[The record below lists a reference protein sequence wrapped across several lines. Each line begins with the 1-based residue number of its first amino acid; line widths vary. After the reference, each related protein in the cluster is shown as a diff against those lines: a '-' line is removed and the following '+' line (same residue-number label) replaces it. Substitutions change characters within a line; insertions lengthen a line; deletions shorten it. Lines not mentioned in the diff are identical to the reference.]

1 MDDKEFLGLDLEG
14 AKEYMLAYATSVKQ
28 YEKDIALARSE
39 AELWRGRVGLAESK
53 GAAELAAGAR
63 AKAAEA
69 EGRTAALEAER
80 AGLAADLAR
89 LRERLPYL
97 KARERSVDPDR
108 LLAELQLMTGELLD
122 GEVPAATPGAGAA
135 GASDGTLAESQPG
148 AEGAGAAQAG
158 ASGTTG
164 AQRSEASLDRDLGKL
179 EKAARAETALEEL
192 KRRMGGS
199 A

>member
-28 YEKDIALARSE
+28 YEKDIALAHSE

-69 EGRTAALEAER
+69 EGRIAALEAER

-122 GEVPAATPGAGAA
+122 GDAPAAAAAPGADAPGAEGTAAAQAGAA
-135 GASDGTLAESQPG
+135 GAG
-148 AEGAGAAQAG
+148 AP
-158 ASGTTG
+158 G

-179 EKAARAETALEEL
+179 EKAARAESALEEL